1 MTRDRRHSTT
11 RRIGALV
18 LLTALLVGA
27 SAPFHGAAAQTL
39 EEALVLAYQ
48 NNPTLQAQRA
58 RLRAVD
64 EEVPEAL
71 AGWRPTI
78 EIAGDVGA
86 LYSNTDGMIPNSGSS
101 TVAPYGVGLTAIAP
115 VYQGGRV
122 AAQIESAENRV
133 SAGRSQLQAVEQ
145 TILLDT
151 ATAYMD
157 VLRYLAE
164 IELSLS
170 SERVVRRQLQAAQ
183 DRLDVGE
190 VTRTDVAQAEA
201 RLAQAGAERVAAEG
215 GMMSARAVYRRV
227 TGEPPGELSWPPV
240 PMGLQESEEDALA
253 AAAEGNPSIAAA
265 SFIAHAS
272 EADIDTAASALRPQ
286 VSIVGNARQRFDPS
300 DLIESTADASLMAT
314 VRVPLYQGGAA
325 NARIRQ
331 SKQIAAQRRLEL
343 DQARRAV
350 QEQVAH
356 AWRALTAARAQIT
369 AFKSQV
375 AAAAVAL
382 DGVEQETRVGLRTT
396 LDVLDAEQEHFKAQ
410 LNLVRAKREEIVA
423 AYRLK
428 AAVGALTA
436 RQLGLPVDLY
446 DPEVH
451 YRSVRE
457 SPGEWLW
464 SEE

>member
-1 MTRDRRHSTT
+1 MIRDRRTSATGM
-11 RRIGALV
+11 IALFA
-18 LLTALLVGA
+18 LFAALLVGT
-27 SAPFHGAAAQTL
+27 SAQFHSAAAQTL

-101 TVAPYGVGLTAIAP
+101 TVAPYGVGLTAVAP

-133 SAGRSQLQAVEQ
+133 GAGRAQLQAVEQ

-215 GMMSARAVYRRV
+215 GMMSAPCRLPACDWRAAGRTV
-227 TGEPPGELSWPPV
+227 
-240 PMGLQESEEDALA
+240 LA
-253 AAAEGNPSIAAA
+253 AGPHGIAR
-265 SFIAHAS
+265 
-272 EADIDTAASALRPQ
+272 E
-286 VSIVGNARQRFDPS
+286 
-300 DLIESTADASLMAT
+300 
-314 VRVPLYQGGAA
+314 
-325 NARIRQ
+325 
-331 SKQIAAQRRLEL
+331 RRGR
-343 DQARRAV
+343 ARRRCRGQPIDRRGIV
-350 QEQVAH
+350 H
-356 AWRALTAARAQIT
+356 RA
-369 AFKSQV
+369 
-375 AAAAVAL
+375 
-382 DGVEQETRVGLRTT
+382 RVGGGYRHGSLGTQAAG
-396 LDVLDAEQEHFKAQ
+396 LDRGQ
-410 LNLVRAKREEIVA
+410 RSP
-423 AYRLK
+423 
-428 AAVGALTA
+428 AL
-436 RQLGLPVDLY
+436 
-446 DPEVH
+446 
-451 YRSVRE
+451 
-457 SPGEWLW
+457 
-464 SEE
+464 